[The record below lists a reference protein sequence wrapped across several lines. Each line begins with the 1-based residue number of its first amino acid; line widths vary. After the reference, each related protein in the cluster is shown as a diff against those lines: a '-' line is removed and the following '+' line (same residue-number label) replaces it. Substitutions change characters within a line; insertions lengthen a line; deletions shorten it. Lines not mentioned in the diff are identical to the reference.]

1 MMKYLQRLGKSLML
15 PVAVLPAAALLM
27 GIGYFL
33 DPTGWGAGNVV
44 AAFFIKTG
52 AAIIDKIP
60 ILFAIGVSLGMTKEK
75 DGASALSGLVAYLVV
90 TTLLSSGAVA
100 QFMQVA
106 PEEVP
111 AAFAKI
117 ENPFIGILSGIIAA
131 ELYNKFHK
139 TELPEFLAFFSGKRA
154 VPIITSFVMVAVS
167 GLLFFIWPTMFGG
180 LTKFGEGFAKFGP
193 VGAGLFGLFNRLLI
207 PLGLHH
213 TLNSIFFFNLIGIN
227 DIGRFWGDPANALVD
242 LPEVV
247 KSTYH
252 VGMYQ
257 AGFFPVMMFGLPAAG
272 LAMYMTAK
280 PERKSEI
287 GSLML
292 AAGVAAFVTGV
303 TEPLEFAFMFAA
315 PLLYALHAILT
326 AISLTVVAYLG
337 TTAGFAFSAGLIDY
351 VLSLRNPN
359 ANNPLLLL
367 LVGIVF
373 AGIYFAVFYFA
384 IKYFDLK
391 TPGREDDIVDVKVEA
406 TSDNKF
412 TAMAEII
419 LEAIGGPANI
429 VSVDNCATRLRLELN
444 NTDIIDKSKVKASG
458 AFGTTIV
465 DKNAAQIV
473 VGPKVEFVATAL
485 KELIK

>member
-1 MMKYLQRLGKSLML
+1 
-15 PVAVLPAAALLM
+15 
-27 GIGYFL
+27 
-33 DPTGWGAGNVV
+33 
-44 AAFFIKTG
+44 
-52 AAIIDKIP
+52 
-60 ILFAIGVSLGMTKEK
+60 
-75 DGASALSGLVAYLVV
+75 
-90 TTLLSSGAVA
+90 
-100 QFMQVA
+100 
-106 PEEVP
+106 
-111 AAFAKI
+111 
-117 ENPFIGILSGIIAA
+117 
-131 ELYNKFHK
+131 
-139 TELPEFLAFFSGKRA
+139 
-154 VPIITSFVMVAVS
+154 
-167 GLLFFIWPTMFGG
+167 
-180 LTKFGEGFAKFGP
+180 
-193 VGAGLFGLFNRLLI
+193 
-207 PLGLHH
+207 
-213 TLNSIFFFNLIGIN
+213 
-227 DIGRFWGDPANALVD
+227 
-242 LPEVV
+242 
-247 KSTYH
+247 
-252 VGMYQ
+252 
-257 AGFFPVMMFGLPAAG
+257 
-272 LAMYMTAK
+272 MYMTAK

-373 AGIYFAVFYFA
+373 AAIYFAVFYFA
-384 IKYFDLK
+384 IKFFDLK
-391 TPGREDDIVDVKVEA
+391 TPGREDDIVDVKVEV
-406 TSDNKF
+406 TSDDKF